1 MGQSEIKN
9 IVHESETQRQYVRLP
24 VPAKAK
30 IADDEFDIKDLSSGG
45 LSVLEIGKAYET
57 GTLVP
62 IELFLPFS
70 AFSLEVVIDTE
81 VKYYDPKEKT
91 LGLQFVN
98 VTQDQVA
105 LLNHVMK
112 SFMAG
117 EIVRSGDLLNVAARE
132 NFVNERKKNST
143 DKTPVVNVS
152 RQIPGLL
159 MITTLGILA
168 ATFIVL
174 NLYDS
179 LFTLRSSNAVVQG
192 AEMQVRAV
200 SQGMFQSKLDPS
212 AKEVSNR
219 QEIGSVNGD
228 DLKSPCDCVI
238 SDIHR
243 QDGEFVIAGDPIV
256 TLVPKESSPWIVATI
271 KASDANKLSLKNE
284 AHISIAGSPMNVKG
298 YVASI
303 KSVSNPGFDGSVSRM
318 AEVRIIPEQNLPVE
332 LSGRPAKV
340 VFVIK

>member
-9 IVHESETQRQYVRLP
+9 IVHESETQRQFVRLP
-24 VPAKAK
+24 VPAKAR
-30 IADDEFDIKDLSSGG
+30 IDEKEYDVKDLSSGG
-45 LSVLEIGKAYET
+45 LSVVKVGKEYED
-57 GTLVP
+57 GTIVP
-62 IELFLPFS
+62 LELFLPFS

-81 VKYYDPKEKT
+81 VKYYDAKDKM

-132 NFVNERKKNST
+132 NFVTERKKNST
-143 DKTPVVNVS
+143 NKTPVVNVS

-159 MITTLGILA
+159 VISTLGILA
-168 ATFIVL
+168 ATFIAL

-179 LFTLRSSNAVVQG
+179 LFTLRSSNALVQG
-192 AEMQVRAV
+192 AEIQVRAV
-200 SQGMFQSKLDPS
+200 SQGMFQSKLAPD
-212 AKEVSNR
+212 AKDVSER
-219 QEIGSVNGD
+219 EEIGAVNGD
-228 DLKSPCDCVI
+228 DLKSPCNCII
-238 SDIHR
+238 SQVHR
-243 QDGEFVIAGDPIV
+243 QDGEFVIPGDPIL
-256 TLVPKESSPWIVATI
+256 TLVPKESSPWIVATV

-284 AHISIAGSPMNVKG
+284 AHISIAGTAMDVKG

-303 KSVSNPGFDGSVSRM
+303 KAVSSPALDGLGTRM

-340 VFVIK
+340 VFVMQ

>member
-30 IADDEFDIKDLSSGG
+30 IVDAEFDIKDLSSGG
-45 LSVLEIGKAYET
+45 LSVLKVGKPYEIGT
-57 GTLVP
+57 IIP

-70 AFSLEVVIDTE
+70 AFSLEIVIDTE
-81 VKYYDPKEKT
+81 VKYYDLKEQT

-132 NFVNERKKNST
+132 NFVTERKKNST

-159 MITTLGILA
+159 VITTLGIIA
-168 ATFIVL
+168 AAFIAL
-174 NLYDS
+174 NIYDS
-179 LFTLRSSNAVVQG
+179 MFTLRTSNAVVKG
-192 AEMQVRAV
+192 AEIQVRAV
-200 SQGMFQSKLDPS
+200 SQGMFHSKIEASDR
-212 AKEVSNR
+212 EVSDR

-228 DLKSPCDCVI
+228 DLKSPCECII
-238 SDIHR
+238 SQVHR
-243 QDGEFVIAGDPIV
+243 QDGEFVIPGDPIL
-256 TLVPKESSPWIVATI
+256 TLVPKESAPWIVATI
-271 KASDANKLSLKNE
+271 KASDATKLSLKNV
-284 AHISIAGSPMNVKG
+284 AHISIAGSPIEVKG

-303 KSVSNPGFDGSVSRM
+303 KSVTNTVFDGSGSRM
-318 AEVRIIPEQNLPVE
+318 AEVRIIPEQNLDVD

-340 VFVIK
+340 VFITR